1 MYNLQWLKIEI
12 KIFSNRKIQ
21 ILLKEQDGDT
31 YFRVW
36 IQLLT
41 IAIECNCNG
50 KLVIG
55 DNKPMTIED
64 FFKIMGKSKKKI
76 EKIIK
81 RFQELNMII
90 VEEGAYKIKN
100 WDEYQSIES
109 SEKYKEQN
117 RIRQQKYRERL
128 KSEKEKSNVTITENN
143 AQEDNTLEE
152 IIENNRKENENIENT
167 KCNNYQKNFHNKCKF
182 CGKELKPIGLDYLYT
197 NISPDS
203 IEYER
208 CTCKE
213 SVEFWKGI
221 DLEVQEQKKNE
232 HYREIINQFYSQNYI
247 SKRLKDYNF
256 NNFKVTDSNKNEV
269 EIAKDYTKKCT
280 ENKQENGLIIT
291 GNTGVGKTHLAASIS
306 NELIKEDKIVL
317 MGRLSSLLD
326 MIKET
331 FKDNS
336 KSENELIELFSNTDM
351 VVIDDLGT
359 EKISQWALDKLYT
372 IIENR
377 NENKLPIIITTRFN
391 KESLLHRFYQ
401 SNDKELSNAIIQKL
415 YRMCYGIE
423 LKEDDKNQ
431 KEKASISD

>member
-1 MYNLQWLKIEI
+1 MDL
-12 KIFSNRKIQ
+12 
-21 ILLKEQDGDT
+21 
-31 YFRVW
+31 
-36 IQLLT
+36 
-41 IAIECNCNG
+41 
-50 KLVIG
+50 
-55 DNKPMTIED
+55 
-64 FFKIMGKSKKKI
+64 
-76 EKIIK
+76 
-81 RFQELNMII
+81 
-90 VEEGAYKIKN
+90 
-100 WDEYQSIES
+100 
-109 SEKYKEQN
+109 
-117 RIRQQKYRERL
+117 
-128 KSEKEKSNVTITENN
+128 
-143 AQEDNTLEE
+143 
-152 IIENNRKENENIENT
+152 ENT

-213 SVEFWKGI
+213 SIEYWKEI
-221 DLEVQEQKKNE
+221 DLKIQEQKKKE
-232 HYREIINQFYSQNYI
+232 HYRESINQFYSQNYI

-256 NNFKVTDSNKNEV
+256 KNFKVTDSNKNEV

-291 GNTGVGKTHLAASIS
+291 GDCGVGKTHLAASIS
-306 NELIKEDKIVL
+306 NELIKKDKLVL